1 MIKGSLQ
8 NNNIENS
15 DVAASKDCTNETA
28 ASCEVNKAINDTEIN
43 SQNTKSGKIFEKLT
57 VKDIVFLAI
66 IGAVLIVTC
75 SVMAFVSGFTL
86 TIFAIG
92 QVATALQ
99 MSLFITI
106 GLIKVRKPFAMTFI
120 MLFMG
125 AIMVMMSPVMFL
137 SNIIVML
144 VIETFIIL
152 VFRGYKS
159 NIACVVAGF
168 LAGPL
173 SIITPTVYNVVVATQ
188 GYTALDNIVMAVVMT
203 LVVVAL
209 SIVGSLI
216 GYKVGTELEKSAS
229 QSQRQDQV

>member
-8 NNNIENS
+8 NNNTKSVENECVNKNMAN
-15 DVAASKDCTNETA
+15 VAADSLNNANTTINTDSA
-28 ASCEVNKAINDTEIN
+28 ARD
-43 SQNTKSGKIFEKLT
+43 TKSNKIFEKLT

-125 AIMVMMSPVMFL
+125 AIMVMMSPIMFL
-137 SNIIVML
+137 SNIIVMV
-144 VIETFIIL
+144 VIETSIIL
-152 VFRGYKS
+152 IFRGYKR

-188 GYTALDNIVMAVVMT
+188 GYTALDNIAMAIVMT

-216 GYKVGTELEKSAS
+216 GYKVGTELEKAGALKTNGK
-229 QSQRQDQV
+229 V